1 MFPHYFDLSK
11 SPHLQ
16 SCSPTGPPHFQPQE
30 VRIDGGGVTF
40 IDVSWDDPEGA
51 KCEGTYYQVVLN
63 GIPNFRKL
71 KESQQRVEKIKAG
84 EYQVMTMFLHDS
96 LLFMRIRC
104 ESGICH
110 GCQ

>member
-1 MFPHYFDLSK
+1 M
-11 SPHLQ
+11 
-16 SCSPTGPPHFQPQE
+16 
-30 VRIDGGGVTF
+30 RIDGGGVTF

-84 EYQVMTMFLHDS
+84 EYQVMSMFSHE
-96 LLFMRIRC
+96 LLLTRMSVRFPSWR
-104 ESGICH
+104 
-110 GCQ
+110 